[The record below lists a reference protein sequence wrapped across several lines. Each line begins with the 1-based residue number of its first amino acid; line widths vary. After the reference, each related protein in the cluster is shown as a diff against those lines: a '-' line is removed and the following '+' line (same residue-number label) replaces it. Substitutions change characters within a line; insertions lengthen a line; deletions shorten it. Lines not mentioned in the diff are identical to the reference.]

1 MIGLGK
7 MLYKAFAPRI
17 QARFQRSFRYFQSRI
32 PKLEIVEGKYIVR
45 LARTSEEVEKA
56 LRLRFEVFN
65 LELNEG
71 LQSSYL
77 TGRDEDE
84 FDSTCHH
91 LIAID
96 RMNNQVVGTYR
107 LRTIEMAKAV
117 DGFYSSQEFEL
128 ENLPLQFL
136 EQSVEIGRACI
147 AREYRNNRILFLLWK
162 GLANYLIIKK
172 KRYFFGCCSLASQD
186 CAEGLRV
193 YDYLVKNG
201 YLHPSLRVFPR
212 SGYVCKTDEILVDE
226 TVELPKL
233 FKTYLR
239 IGARVC
245 SEPAI
250 DRYFKTIDFFVI
262 FDAKEIDPRYYQMF
276 FSEKTPVTKNTQK
289 ICL

>member
-1 MIGLGK
+1 MISLGRTI
-7 MLYKAFAPRI
+7 YRAFAPRI
-17 QARFQRSFRYFQSRI
+17 QAKLQHSFRYFQRRI
-32 PKLEIVEGKYIVR
+32 PRQEISEGRYIVR
-45 LARTSEEVEKA
+45 FARDSKEVEKA

-65 LELNEG
+65 LELKEG

-96 RMNNQVVGTYR
+96 KASNCVVGTYR
-107 LRTIEMAKAV
+107 LRTIEMAKGA
-117 DGFYSSQEFEL
+117 DGFYSSQEFSL
-128 ENLPLQFL
+128 ENLPLEVL

-147 AREYRNNRILFLLWK
+147 AREHRNSKVLFLLWK
-162 GLANYLIIKK
+162 GLALYLTLKR

-193 YDYLVKNG
+193 YDYLVKAG
-201 YLHPSLRVFPR
+201 HFHPYLRVFPR
-212 SGYVCKTDEILVDE
+212 AGYVCKTDEILTDELLTDE

-233 FKTYLR
+233 FRTYLR

-250 DRYFKTIDFFVI
+250 DRYFKTIDFFVL
-262 FDAKEIDPRYYQMF
+262 FDVKEIDQRYYQMF
-276 FSEKTPVTKNTQK
+276 FSDAGTRQF
-289 ICL
+289 